1 MNIHHRLGVMRM
13 EGALMAV
20 MTCQEMYRNG
30 VMTGMERVITGI
42 VSIRILRDRA
52 VGLIEFF
59 AAARGTAVPAAYALP
74 TAPAMIRP
82 AWAAITGSGAPPL
95 NNLGSWLFDPW
106 F

>member
-1 MNIHHRLGVMRM
+1 M

-20 MTCQEMYRNG
+20 MTCQEMYGNG

-59 AAARGTAVPAAYALP
+59 AAARGATVATTCALP
-74 TAPAMIRP
+74 TATALIRP
-82 AWAAITGSGAPPL
+82 ACATITGSGAPPL

>member
-13 EGALMAV
+13 EGAHTAV
-20 MTCQEMYRNG
+20 MTCQEMYGNV

-52 VGLIEFF
+52 VGLIELF
-59 AAARGTAVPAAYALP
+59 AAAHGATMAATYALP
-74 TAPAMIRP
+74 TAAPMVRP
-82 AWAAITGSGAPPL
+82 TCTPVTGSGAPPL

>member
-13 EGALMAV
+13 EGAHTAV
-20 MTCQEMYRNG
+20 MTCQEMYGNG

-59 AAARGTAVPAAYALP
+59 AAARGSSMATACALP
-74 TAPAMIRP
+74 TATALVRP
-82 AWAAITGSGAPPL
+82 AWTAISGSGAPPL